1 MVKIERG
8 TANTVILTI
17 TGTLSK
23 SETKFTG
30 RFSGILSHEME
41 LKNYSLN
48 NVVFDETGGAK
59 WNAEKKTIALP
70 LRSSAHPDLKQ
81 FSLVFHSETE
91 TLATGNYPISEN
103 GEAGTVSL
111 AKAYFAN
118 APVYINCTLGPSEIG
133 YKTGSIKVEVSP
145 ETNEYTL
152 TIDARDS
159 YDIIYQ
165 ENASAQV
172 VYGSTLTGS
181 FQGSIGEQGGGEDPE
196 EPQYNVW
203 QDTYSNTPAVVSYGL
218 TSDLEGYERSYIGR
232 IDLQPDTEGEA
243 NMRLFFINRAPD
255 ASAAGFDPTQ
265 IEFIPGYSYATLGQ
279 DLDDPIFPYVLMEG
293 DLNLSYD
300 SGSQKWTLHYEGF
313 FVAPLGHKIKVIAD
327 YVGPMDGFTA
337 L

>member
-1 MVKIERG
+1 
-8 TANTVILTI
+8 
-17 TGTLSK
+17 
-23 SETKFTG
+23 
-30 RFSGILSHEME
+30 ME

-118 APVYINCTLGPSEIG
+118 APVYINGTLGPSEIG
-133 YKTGSIKVEVSP
+133 NKTGSIKVKESP
-145 ETNEYTL
+145 ETTKYTL

-218 TSDLEGYERSYIGR
+218 TSDLEG
-232 IDLQPDTEGEA
+232 
-243 NMRLFFINRAPD
+243 
-255 ASAAGFDPTQ
+255 
-265 IEFIPGYSYATLGQ
+265 
-279 DLDDPIFPYVLMEG
+279 
-293 DLNLSYD
+293 
-300 SGSQKWTLHYEGF
+300 
-313 FVAPLGHKIKVIAD
+313 
-327 YVGPMDGFTA
+327 
-337 L
+337 

>member
-1 MVKIERG
+1 MQRFNDKEGR
-8 TANTVILTI
+8 N
-17 TGTLSK
+17 SK
-23 SETKFTG
+23 TYIQHQCCAVAFFDALGFVCAKVLG
-30 RFSGILSHEME
+30 NIRRNRIADGH
-41 LKNYSLN
+41 KNQ
-48 NVVFDETGGAK
+48 
-59 WNAEKKTIALP
+59 
-70 LRSSAHPDLKQ
+70 R
-81 FSLVFHSETE
+81 
-91 TLATGNYPISEN
+91 
-103 GEAGTVSL
+103 
-111 AKAYFAN
+111 
-118 APVYINCTLGPSEIG
+118 
-133 YKTGSIKVEVSP
+133 
-145 ETNEYTL
+145 
-152 TIDARDS
+152 
-159 YDIIYQ
+159 
-165 ENASAQV
+165 
-172 VYGSTLTGS
+172 
-181 FQGSIGEQGGGEDPE
+181 
-196 EPQYNVW
+196 PQYNVW

>member
-1 MVKIERG
+1 M
-8 TANTVILTI
+8 TI
-17 TGTLSK
+17 
-23 SETKFTG
+23 
-30 RFSGILSHEME
+30 
-41 LKNYSLN
+41 
-48 NVVFDETGGAK
+48 
-59 WNAEKKTIALP
+59 P
-70 LRSSAHPDLKQ
+70 
-81 FSLVFHSETE
+81 
-91 TLATGNYPISEN
+91 
-103 GEAGTVSL
+103 
-111 AKAYFAN
+111 
-118 APVYINCTLGPSEIG
+118 
-133 YKTGSIKVEVSP
+133 
-145 ETNEYTL
+145 
-152 TIDARDS
+152 
-159 YDIIYQ
+159 
-165 ENASAQV
+165 
-172 VYGSTLTGS
+172 
-181 FQGSIGEQGGGEDPE
+181 
-196 EPQYNVW
+196 NVW